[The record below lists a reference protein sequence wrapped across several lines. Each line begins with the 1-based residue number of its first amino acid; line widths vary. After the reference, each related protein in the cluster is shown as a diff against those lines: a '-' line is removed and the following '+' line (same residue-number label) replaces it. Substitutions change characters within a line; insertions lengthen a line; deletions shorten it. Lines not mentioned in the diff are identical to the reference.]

1 MKPNYKAI
9 LPGVLALI
17 VGLALGFGGAAVLN
31 RGQEPTLGEV
41 QNAKLK
47 VGDKAPEFELYD
59 QTGAKVWLSDF
70 RGQKNIVLAFYP
82 AAWTP
87 V

>member
-1 MKPNYKAI
+1 MNQRNIVVI
-9 LPGVLALI
+9 LGVVVLVL
-17 VGLALGFGGAAVLN
+17 GLALGFAGATQFG
-31 RGQEPTLGEV
+31 RDEESTSSGI
-41 QNAKLK
+41 QNAEIK

-59 QTGAKVWLSDF
+59 HTGAKVWLSDF
-70 RGQKNIVLAFYP
+70 REKKNAVLAFYP